1 VESAAQTRPDHRD
14 VMMPR
19 PRVALATTPRD
30 CLRMEVAIAVTLMM
44 LIAVGAGSASAE
56 EGGVRIVQAQFSVL
70 PNILIDKPGR

>member
-1 VESAAQTRPDHRD
+1 
-14 VMMPR
+14 
-19 PRVALATTPRD
+19 
-30 CLRMEVAIAVTLMM
+30 MEVAIAVTLMM